1 MILWFEIP
9 ALLELQTDEVLWQAR
24 EICETQVVRF
34 SRGPQYQL
42 DDAVRM
48 RRLIEEERRLR
59 RDRLERKKS
68 R

>member
-1 MILWFEIP
+1 MIAWYEIP

-34 SRGPQYQL
+34 CRGPQHHL
-42 DDAVRM
+42 DAAVRM

-59 RDRLERKKS
+59 RDRLER
-68 R
+68 RRA